1 MGYGGD
7 DNGTAEAEAV
17 DVTVTVDVTLDV
29 TVDVTVD
36 VAVDVAVA
44 IGGSH
49 DDRTAEV
56 LRVLDG
62 VVAAVMVTV
71 AAGVEEVVIESL
83 ALALELDVP
92 DGDDVGTALLV
103 DGAANVV
110 DADTAL
116 GTVLELI
123 VGNKASQ

>member
-1 MGYGGD
+1 M
-7 DNGTAEAEAV
+7 
-17 DVTVTVDVTLDV
+17 TVTVDVTLDV

-56 LRVLDG
+56 LRVL

-123 VGNKASQ
+123 VGNKANQ

>member
-1 MGYGGD
+1 M
-7 DNGTAEAEAV
+7 
-17 DVTVTVDVTLDV
+17 TVTVDVTLDV